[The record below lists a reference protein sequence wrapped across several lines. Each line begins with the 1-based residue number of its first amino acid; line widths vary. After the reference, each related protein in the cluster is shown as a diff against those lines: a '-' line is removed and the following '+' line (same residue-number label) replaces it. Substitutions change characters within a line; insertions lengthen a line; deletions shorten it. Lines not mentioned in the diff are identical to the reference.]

1 MQVGSAATMETKCR
15 PTPADTSLEHVVVFR
30 SAIRAALVTAF
41 PGAILAGWLCWATA
55 ASADNAPPA
64 PSART
69 LDAIVVTAKKRP
81 EPVPDEKLTERVAVA
96 LHSDPFFYD
105 EHVTVTVKNGVVL
118 LEGVVF
124 DDSDVRDAIRIAKRI
139 PGVKH
144 VVTDFYMPDGQ

>member
-1 MQVGSAATMETKCR
+1 MNECKIGIALGLRGS
-15 PTPADTSLEHVVVFR
+15 
-30 SAIRAALVTAF
+30 TAH
-41 PGAILAGWLCWATA
+41 GAHANGGLARAILAGWLGWTMT
-55 ASADNAPPA
+55 ASADNAATPPA
-64 PSART
+64 SATT

-81 EPVPDEKLTERVAVA
+81 EPVPDEKLTEQVAVA

-124 DDSDVRDAIRIAKRI
+124 DDSDVTDAVRIAKRI

-144 VVTDFYMPDGQ
+144 VVTDLYIPDGQ